1 MSLFDKLFKRVPA
14 PRGHYNGT
22 FRMLNWYTPRF
33 TSFEGGIY
41 ESELIRAA
49 INAIATHAS
58 KLKVEM
64 IGSARPALQ
73 NKMKHG
79 PNQFQTWGQFLYRL
93 ETIRQVHNTAFI
105 VPVYDKYGE
114 VSGVYVPLPAN
125 CEIVQYGDTPYL
137 RYEFGWGERAA
148 IELENCGIMT
158 KHQYRHDFFG
168 ESNRAMIPTLE
179 LITMQNQGIREGVKS
194 AATYRFMAKVNNFAK
209 TEDLK
214 NERKRFSEENF
225 SREAEAGGI
234 LLFPNTYTDIKQI
247 EAKPWVVDS
256 SQMKIIKENVYEYFG
271 INEDVIMNKAYGDAW
286 SAFYE
291 GVTEPFAIQFSE
303 VMTKMLFTFREQS
316 NGNNVMATSNRLQY
330 MTNSD
335 KLKVSA
341 QLVDRGI
348 MSINDAREIWN
359 LPPVE
364 DGDVRILRGEYY
376 NADDKLITMEGGDG
390 NEGDQSV

>member
-1 MSLFDKLFKRVPA
+1 MGLFDKLFKRVPA
-14 PRGHYNGT
+14 PRGHYNGA

-64 IGSARPALQ
+64 IGSARPGLQ

-316 NGNNVMATSNRLQY
+316 NGNKVMATSNRLQY

-364 DGDVRILRGEYY
+364 DGDIRILRGEYY